1 MSKNEIVITSFQI
14 YKVPILVIEHGEGT
28 IYKISDIHCVKV
40 PTGNSYKKN
49 MFHEIKI
56 ARLLYSLGISVPE
69 PIMCDYVNV
78 RDKVEIGYIME
89 YVEGIS
95 WHDKS
100 ISKKDNIL
108 AHNLLHRELKLTSSL
123 GFSLHNEEAQ
133 WILTKDKKINALHT
147 LFSRIL
153 FIIFSYLISIKHTT
167 IRNLI
172 K

>member
-1 MSKNEIVITSFQI
+1 
-14 YKVPILVIEHGEGT
+14 
-28 IYKISDIHCVKV
+28 
-40 PTGNSYKKN
+40 
-49 MFHEIKI
+49 MFYEIKI
-56 ARLLYSLGISVPE
+56 ARLLYSFGISVPE
-69 PIMCDYVNV
+69 PITCDYVNV

-133 WILTKDKKINALHT
+133 WILTKDKKIK
-147 LFSRIL
+147 
-153 FIIFSYLISIKHTT
+153 LIDFTNWKYKG
-167 IRNLI
+167 L
-172 K
+172 